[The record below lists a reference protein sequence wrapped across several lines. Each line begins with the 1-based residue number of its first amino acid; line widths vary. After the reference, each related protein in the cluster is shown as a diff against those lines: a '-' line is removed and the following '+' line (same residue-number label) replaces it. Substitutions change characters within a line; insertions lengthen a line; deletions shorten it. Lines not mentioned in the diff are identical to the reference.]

1 MAHAN
6 FLITLRGGDFEGNW
20 QHLAPGSLVEG
31 SVQIVPESD
40 IRANHVWVRLQ
51 WHTEGRGDRDE
62 GRLAQLDVFQ
72 GVLTAQTPY
81 NYSFSFTLPCE
92 PWSYAGH
99 YINIVWEVMVEV
111 DVPMAPDIRHS
122 QPFIMAPRS
131 MVRAPGA
138 A

>member
-6 FLITLRGGDFEGNW
+6 FLITLRGGDFDGNW
-20 QHLAPGSLVEG
+20 QHFAPGSLLEG
-31 SVQIVPESD
+31 SVQIVPDGD

-62 GRLAQLDVFQ
+62 GRVAQVDVFQ

-81 NYSFSFTLPCE
+81 TYSFSFDLPRE

-111 DVPMAPDIRHS
+111 DVPMAPDIRQS
-122 QPFIMAPRS
+122 QTFIMAPRS
-131 MVRAPGA
+131 MLRAPEA